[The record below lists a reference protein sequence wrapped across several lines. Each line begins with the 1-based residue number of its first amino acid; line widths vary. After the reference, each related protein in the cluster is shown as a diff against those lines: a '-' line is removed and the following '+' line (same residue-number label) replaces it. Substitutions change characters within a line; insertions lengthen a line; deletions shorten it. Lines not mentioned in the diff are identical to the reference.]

1 MAEDRLGFIGLGTM
15 GMPMSLNILGAGK
28 ALTVWGRNREK
39 LKDALDAGATW
50 AQSPKDM
57 AEACDVIF
65 LCVFDTAAVEEV
77 VFGSGG
83 IAEGAGSNT
92 LVVDHSSIH
101 PDGTRDIAAR
111 LLEKTGAHWIDC
123 PVSGGRYGARDGTL
137 VMMAG
142 GDKPDVT
149 RIRPHVEPTSQRL
162 THMGPVGCGQATKLV
177 NQAVIGAE
185 VAVLSEMFGFANKY
199 GVDVKQIPD
208 ALAGGWADS
217 TVLQDHARRMIRAEY
232 WSTAP
237 GNTVKDL
244 NTVCEMG
251 KKTSSPMPMAAL
263 TTELYRFL
271 EAQGHAEKGQIGLM
285 YLYVQENLEEK

>member
-1 MAEDRLGFIGLGTM
+1 MAQDRLGFIGLGTM
-15 GMPMSLNILGAGK
+15 GMPMSLNILKDGK
-28 ALTVWGRNREK
+28 ELNIWGRTKEK
-39 LKDALDAGATW
+39 LQDALDAGATW
-50 AQSPKDM
+50 VDSPM
-57 AEACDVIF
+57 AMTDACDIIF
-65 LCVFDTAAVEEV
+65 LCVFDTLAVEEV
-77 VFGSGG
+77 IFGPGG
-83 IAEGAGSNT
+83 IVEGADGNT
-92 LVVDHSSIH
+92 LIVDHSSIH
-101 PDGTRDIAAR
+101 PDSTREIAAR
-111 LLEKTGAHWIDC
+111 LKKETGAHWIDC
-123 PVSGGRYGARDGTL
+123 PVSGGRYGARDGSL

-142 GDKPDVT
+142 GEATDIE
-149 RIRPHVEPTSQRL
+149 RLRPHVEPNSRRL
-162 THMGPVGCGQATKLV
+162 THMGPIGCGQATKLV

-251 KKTSSPMPMAAL
+251 RKTCSPMPIAGL

-271 EAQGHAEKGQIGLM
+271 DAQGHAEKGQIGLM
-285 YLYVQENLEEK
+285 YLYVQENLEDK

>member
-15 GMPMSLNILGAGK
+15 GMPMSLNILKAGREL
-28 ALTVWGRNREK
+28 AVWGRTKEK
-39 LKDALDAGATW
+39 LQDALDAGAAW
-50 AQSPKDM
+50 VDSPKAM
-57 AEACDVIF
+57 AEAFDVIF

-77 VFGSGG
+77 VFGPDG
-83 IAEGAGSNT
+83 ISEGAGGNT
-92 LVVDHSSIH
+92 VVVDHSSIH
-101 PDGTRDIAAR
+101 PDGTRDIATR
-111 LLEKTGAHWIDC
+111 LLEQTGAHWIDC

-142 GDKPDVT
+142 GEAADIE

-162 THMGPVGCGQATKLV
+162 THMGPIGTGQATKLV
-177 NQAVIGAE
+177 NQAVIAAE
-185 VAVLSEMFGFANKY
+185 IAVLSEMFGFANTY

-237 GNTVKDL
+237 GNTVKDM

-251 KKTSSPMPMAAL
+251 KKTNSPMPVAAL

-271 EAQGHAEKGQIGLM
+271 TAQGHAEKGQIGLM
-285 YLYVQENLEEK
+285 HLYVQENLEEK